1 MWDMQPP
8 VSYPPKSLF
17 ILFFKVGGTVVLV
30 FLAWV
35 AMFWLFS
42 EQALDS
48 AKQFSE
54 NGEAVN
60 ANVLNKYSE
69 IRRDTG
75 GDRNTHYFLDL
86 EYETRNG
93 EAISLD
99 RRVARTE
106 YDQVEPGDVLGIV
119 YLRDDP
125 KTIEVSAGSNLQT
138 GEVARKFAWLSA
150 LFVLVG
156 TWINGRR
163 ALDAV
168 RAREN
173 RLREEVSV
181 IEVRKKGWWI
191 FSKGYRLIW
200 CENTGRK
207 GQSLPQKADKLMG
220 FRHGDTLVVFHGD
233 LRSWWA
239 GDIGD
244 RKGA

>member
-1 MWDMQPP
+1 MQPP
-8 VSYPPKSLF
+8 VSYPPKSFF
-17 ILFFKVGGTVVLV
+17 ILFFRVGGTVVLI

-35 AMFWLFS
+35 GMFWLFS
-42 EQALDS
+42 EQALVL
-48 AKQFSE
+48 ARQFSE

-60 ANVLNKYSE
+60 ANVINKFSE
-69 IRRDTG
+69 IRRDSD

-99 RRVARTE
+99 RHVTRTE
-106 YDQVEPGDVLGIV
+106 YNQVEPGDVMGIV
-119 YLRDDP
+119 YLRDNP
-125 KTIEVSAGSNLQT
+125 ETIEVTAGSNLRM
-138 GEVARKFAWLSA
+138 GDMIRKFSWVSV

-156 TWINGRR
+156 TWINGRQ

-173 RLREEVSV
+173 RRREEVSL
-181 IEVRKKGWWI
+181 IEVRKKRWLI

-220 FRHGDTLVVFHGD
+220 FIPGDTLVVFHGD
-233 LRSWWA
+233 QRSWWA
-239 GDIGD
+239 GDVGD

>member
-1 MWDMQPP
+1 MQPP
-8 VSYPPKSLF
+8 VSYPPKSF
-17 ILFFKVGGTVVLV
+17 CILFFKVGGAVVLM
-30 FLAWV
+30 FLAW
-35 AMFWLFS
+35 ALMFWLFS
-42 EQALDS
+42 EQAFVS
-48 AKQFSE
+48 ARQFSD
-54 NGEAVN
+54 NGETVN
-60 ANVLNKYSE
+60 ANVVNKYSE
-69 IRRDTG
+69 FRRDADG
-75 GDRNTHYFLDL
+75 HRNTYYFLDL

-99 RRVARTE
+99 RLVTRSE
-106 YDQVEPGDVLGIV
+106 YDQVEPGDVIGII
-119 YLRDDP
+119 YLRNDP
-125 KTIEVSAGSNLQT
+125 ETIEVTTGSNLSMGVIT
-138 GEVARKFAWLSA
+138 RKFAWLSV

-168 RAREN
+168 RAREK
-173 RLREEVSV
+173 RQREEVSL

-207 GQSLPQKADKLMG
+207 GQSLTRAADKLMG
-220 FRHGDTLVVFHGD
+220 FRPGDTLVVFHGD
-233 LRSWWA
+233 QRSWWA